1 MNLYHPLTSDKKHF
15 DIRICILLPKS
26 HGTLVTCKLKTLNL
40 LEDKV
45 DYEALSYAW
54 GSSEDNA
61 TITVNE
67 TTLQVTRNLTD
78 ALTYLRHDSKLRSL
92 WIDAICINQS
102 DVDERN
108 SQVRAMGRIYSS
120 ASCVISWL
128 GLKDDPIDYVEQM
141 KTARSFI
148 ELVRSYSADELF
160 ALLLDSPSK
169 EDLEKVFEDGLYS
182 LQLVIGERKYRP
194 PYWRRAWIIQEVSS
208 ARLWKLQ
215 SGALCISE
223 GDIEVVMEILKD
235 PRVKTVM
242 KTKYQE
248 RRLRALIGLNSFLS
262 VSVYRSILCPPETS
276 LSELFISSPNQGTS
290 ALLTP
295 RTQGFWPLLSLL
307 RHSWSRLCADPRDKV
322 FSILAASDMKDS
334 RSQRLDID
342 YTRSIS
348 RVYTES
354 AKAIIETSC
363 SLDVLSYVNAADR
376 TGSWDLPSWVP
387 NWGTYKTPDTAD
399 RPISYNQ
406 QRAMGNSVARVS
418 FLQRSGKEILLAWG
432 ICFGTVV
439 GLRDPLINIDTE
451 RMRDK
456 ARIANLEYLSLYRQL
471 PSVFRDLSEL
481 ALPNQ
486 LSGESF
492 RRTCSLGLL
501 GHEVDDSFQ
510 ELLDELPL
518 ESPDNKQALSST
530 VESLIKRFGYRY
542 RTMALALANRS
553 IFVAKPTNLG
563 KIQLNYEIG
572 IGEAAAVQESDLVCL
587 LEGCGTP
594 LILRPMGSQ
603 HVVSMMTELE
613 DKVRREEGIVSRP
626 ESTLNNSSE
635 NTGQATYQ
643 QPEEETTTQG
653 QEDTSERRPRKDKDK
668 RSSEN

>member
-15 DIRICILLPKS
+15 DIRVCILLPKS

-54 GSSEDNA
+54 GSSEDKA

-141 KTARSFI
+141 KTARLFI
-148 ELVRSYSADELF
+148 ELVRSYSTDELF

-208 ARLWKLQ
+208 ARFWKLQ

-235 PRVKTVM
+235 PSVKTVM

-248 RRLRALIGLNSFLS
+248 RRLRALIES
-262 VSVYRSILCPPETS
+262 V
-276 LSELFISSPNQGTS
+276 
-290 ALLTP
+290 
-295 RTQGFWPLLSLL
+295 
-307 RHSWSRLCADPRDKV
+307 
-322 FSILAASDMKDS
+322 
-334 RSQRLDID
+334 
-342 YTRSIS
+342 
-348 RVYTES
+348 
-354 AKAIIETSC
+354 KAIIETSC

-387 NWGTYKTPDTAD
+387 NWGTYITPDTAD

-406 QRAMGNSVARVS
+406 QRAM
-418 FLQRSGKEILLAWG
+418 
-432 ICFGTVV
+432 
-439 GLRDPLINIDTE
+439 
-451 RMRDK
+451 
-456 ARIANLEYLSLYRQL
+456 
-471 PSVFRDLSEL
+471 
-481 ALPNQ
+481 
-486 LSGESF
+486 GESF

-501 GHEVDDSFQ
+501 GHEVDDSFR
-510 ELLDELPL
+510 ELFDELPL
-518 ESPDNKQALSST
+518 ESSDNKQALSST
-530 VESLIKRFGYRY
+530 VESLIKMFGYRY

-553 IFVAKPTNLG
+553 IFVVKPTNLG

-635 NTGQATYQ
+635 NTGQVTYQ

-668 RSSEN
+668 RSPEN